1 MKNRLFRAFLS
12 GCLLLLGVLC
22 LTACGKKETAPE
34 TIVNWTL
41 PDVASFEENY
51 TSEKETAEAEKA
63 EPEAES
69 YRWKP
74 HGVYTY
80 VYGTSGEDGSWST
93 ALFKI
98 SSADYDKRCAVV
110 TYTVKDN
117 YGYSLARQN
126 GNNPKE
132 EDYFFESGGEK
143 VVGLEEKEDADGTR
157 HVILYLSNDHF
168 LEFTG
173 SNRPEQAK
181 YCFKSRTYRLK
192 YEG

>member
-1 MKNRLFRAFLS
+1 MKNYLFRAFLF
-12 GCLLLLGVLC
+12 GCLLLAAMLC

-34 TIVNWTL
+34 SIVNWTL

-51 TSEKETAEAEKA
+51 TSERETAVAEKA

-80 VYGTSGEDGSWST
+80 VYGASGEDGNWST

-117 YGYSLARQN
+117 YG
-126 GNNPKE
+126 
-132 EDYFFESGGEK
+132 
-143 VVGLEEKEDADGTR
+143 
-157 HVILYLSNDHF
+157 
-168 LEFTG
+168 
-173 SNRPEQAK
+173 
-181 YCFKSRTYRLK
+181 
-192 YEG
+192 

>member
-1 MKNRLFRAFLS
+1 MKNYLFRAFLF
-12 GCLLLLGVLC
+12 GCLLLAAMLC

-34 TIVNWTL
+34 SIVNWTL

-51 TSEKETAEAEKA
+51 TSERETAVAEKT
-63 EPEAES
+63 EPEAEN

-80 VYGTSGEDGSWST
+80 VYGASGEDGNWST

-157 HVILYLSNDHF
+157 HVILYLSNDHY

-173 SNRPEQAK
+173 SDRPEQAK

>member
-1 MKNRLFRAFLS
+1 M
-12 GCLLLLGVLC
+12 LC

-34 TIVNWTL
+34 SIVNWTL

-51 TSEKETAEAEKA
+51 TSERETAVAEKA

-93 ALFKI
+93 ALFRI
-98 SSADYDKRCAVV
+98 VSADYDKRCAVV

-117 YGYSLARQN
+117 YGYALARQN

-143 VVGLEEKEDADGTR
+143 VVGLEEKEDADGMR
-157 HVILYLSNDHF
+157 HVILYLSNDHY

-173 SNRPEQAK
+173 GNRPEQAK

>member
-12 GCLLLLGVLC
+12 GCLLLAVMLC

-34 TIVNWTL
+34 SIVNWTL

-51 TSEKETAEAEKA
+51 ISERETAVAEKA

-80 VYGTSGEDGSWST
+80 VYGTSGEDGNWST

-157 HVILYLSNDHF
+157 HVILYLSNDHY

-173 SNRPEQAK
+173 SNRLEQAK

>member
-1 MKNRLFRAFLS
+1 M
-12 GCLLLLGVLC
+12 LC

-34 TIVNWTL
+34 SIVNWTL

-51 TSEKETAEAEKA
+51 TSERETAVAEKA

-80 VYGTSGEDGSWST
+80 VYGTSGEDGNWST

-157 HVILYLSNDHF
+157 HVILYLSNDHY

-173 SNRPEQAK
+173 SNQLEQAK

>member
-1 MKNRLFRAFLS
+1 MKNLFQAFQS
-12 GCLLLLGVLC
+12 ACILLAVMLC
-22 LTACGKKETAPE
+22 LTACGKEKTTPD

-41 PDVASFEENY
+41 PDVATFEESY
-51 TSEKETAEAEKA
+51 ASEKEPAVAEKA
-63 EPEAES
+63 EQETEN

-80 VYGTSGEDGSWST
+80 VYGASGGDGNWST

-98 SSADYDKRCAVV
+98 SSADYDKHFAIV
-110 TYTVKDN
+110 TYTVKDD
-117 YGYSLARQN
+117 YGFTLARQN

-157 HVILYLSNDHF
+157 HVILYLSDDHY

-173 SNRPEQAK
+173 ADRLEQAK
-181 YCFKSRTYRLK
+181 YCFKSSTYRLK

>member
-1 MKNRLFRAFLS
+1 M
-12 GCLLLLGVLC
+12 
-22 LTACGKKETAPE
+22 
-34 TIVNWTL
+34 
-41 PDVASFEENY
+41 
-51 TSEKETAEAEKA
+51 
-63 EPEAES
+63 
-69 YRWKP
+69 
-74 HGVYTY
+74 
-80 VYGTSGEDGSWST
+80 
-93 ALFKI
+93 
-98 SSADYDKRCAVV
+98 
-110 TYTVKDN
+110 KDN

-157 HVILYLSNDHF
+157 HVILYLSNDHY

>member
-1 MKNRLFRAFLS
+1 MKNHLFRAFLS
-12 GCLLLLGVLC
+12 GCLLLVVMLC

-80 VYGTSGEDGSWST
+80 VYGTSGEDGNWST

-126 GNNPKE
+126 GNTPKE
-132 EDYFFESGGEK
+132 EDYFF
-143 VVGLEEKEDADGTR
+143 
-157 HVILYLSNDHF
+157 
-168 LEFTG
+168 
-173 SNRPEQAK
+173 
-181 YCFKSRTYRLK
+181 
-192 YEG
+192 

>member
-1 MKNRLFRAFLS
+1 MKNRLFRSFLS
-12 GCLLLLGVLC
+12 GCLLLAVMLC

-34 TIVNWTL
+34 SIVNWTL

-51 TSEKETAEAEKA
+51 TSERETAVAEKA

-80 VYGTSGEDGSWST
+80 VYGTSGEDGNWST

-157 HVILYLSNDHF
+157 HVILYLSNDHY

-173 SNRPEQAK
+173 SNRLEQAK

>member
-1 MKNRLFRAFLS
+1 MKNYLFRAFLF
-12 GCLLLLGVLC
+12 GCLLLAAMLC

-34 TIVNWTL
+34 SIVNWTL

-51 TSEKETAEAEKA
+51 TPERETAEAEKA

-80 VYGTSGEDGSWST
+80 VYGTSGEDGNWST

-143 VVGLEEKEDADGTR
+143 VVGLEEKEDADGMR
-157 HVILYLSNDHF
+157 HVILYLSNDHY

-173 SNRPEQAK
+173 SNRLEQAK

>member
-1 MKNRLFRAFLS
+1 MKNHLFRAFSS
-12 GCLLLLGVLC
+12 GCLLLAVMLC

-34 TIVNWTL
+34 SIVNWTL

-51 TSEKETAEAEKA
+51 TSERETAVAEKA

-80 VYGTSGEDGSWST
+80 VYGTSGEDGNWST

-157 HVILYLSNDHF
+157 HVILYLSKDHY

-173 SNRPEQAK
+173 GDRPEQAK

>member
-1 MKNRLFRAFLS
+1 MKNHLFRAFLS
-12 GCLLLLGVLC
+12 SFLLLAVMLC
-22 LTACGKKETAPE
+22 LTACGKKETAQE
-34 TIVNWTL
+34 SIVNWTL

-51 TSEKETAEAEKA
+51 TSERETAVAEKA
-63 EPEAES
+63 EPEVEC

-80 VYGTSGEDGSWST
+80 VYGTSGEDGNWST

-117 YGYSLARQN
+117 YGYTLARQN

-157 HVILYLSNDHF
+157 HVILYLSNDHY

-173 SNRPEQAK
+173 GDRPEQAK

>member
-1 MKNRLFRAFLS
+1 MKNHLFRAFLS
-12 GCLLLLGVLC
+12 TCLLLAVMLC
-22 LTACGKKETAPE
+22 LTACGKKETASE
-34 TIVNWTL
+34 SIVNWTL

-51 TSEKETAEAEKA
+51 TSERETAVAEKA

-80 VYGTSGEDGSWST
+80 VYGASGEDGNWST

-157 HVILYLSNDHF
+157 HVILYLSNDHY

-173 SNRPEQAK
+173 SDRPEQAK

>member
-1 MKNRLFRAFLS
+1 MKNYLFRAFLF
-12 GCLLLLGVLC
+12 GCLLLAAMLC

-51 TSEKETAEAEKA
+51 TSERETAVAEKA

-80 VYGTSGEDGSWST
+80 VYGTSGEDGNWST

-157 HVILYLSNDHF
+157 HVILYLSNDHY

-173 SNRPEQAK
+173 SNRLEQAK

>member
-1 MKNRLFRAFLS
+1 MKNHLFRAFSS
-12 GCLLLLGVLC
+12 GCLLLAVMLC

-51 TSEKETAEAEKA
+51 TSERETAVAEKA

-80 VYGTSGEDGSWST
+80 VYGTSGEDGNWST

-157 HVILYLSNDHF
+157 HVILYLSNDHY

-173 SNRPEQAK
+173 SNRLEQAK

>member
-1 MKNRLFRAFLS
+1 MKNLFSAFRS
-12 GCLLLLGVLC
+12 VCLLLAVMLC
-22 LTACGKKETAPE
+22 LAACGKKETTPE
-34 TIVNWTL
+34 AIVNWTL

-51 TSEKETAEAEKA
+51 SSEKETAAAEKPA
-63 EPEAES
+63 QETEI

-80 VYGTSGEDGSWST
+80 VYGTSGSDGGWST

-98 SSADYDKRCAVV
+98 SSADYEKHFAIV

-117 YGYSLARQN
+117 YGFSLAQQN
-126 GNNPKE
+126 GKNPKQ

-143 VVGLEEKEDADGTR
+143 VVGLEEKDDADGTR
-157 HVILYLSNDHF
+157 HVILYLSNDHY

-173 SNRPEQAK
+173 AERIEEAK
-181 YCFKSRTYRLK
+181 YCFQSRTYRLK

>member
-1 MKNRLFRAFLS
+1 MKNHLFRAFLS
-12 GCLLLLGVLC
+12 SFFLLAVMLC

-34 TIVNWTL
+34 SIVNWTL

-51 TSEKETAEAEKA
+51 TSERETAVAEKA

-80 VYGTSGEDGSWST
+80 VYGASGEDGNWST

-117 YGYSLARQN
+117 YGYTLARQN

-157 HVILYLSNDHF
+157 HVILYLSNDHY

-173 SNRPEQAK
+173 GDRPEQAK

>member
-1 MKNRLFRAFLS
+1 MKNYLFRAFLF
-12 GCLLLLGVLC
+12 GCLLLAAMLC

-34 TIVNWTL
+34 SIVNWTL

-51 TSEKETAEAEKA
+51 TSERETAEAEKA
-63 EPEAES
+63 EPETES

-80 VYGTSGEDGSWST
+80 VYGASGEDGNWST

-157 HVILYLSNDHF
+157 HVILYLSNDHY

-173 SNRPEQAK
+173 TNRPEQAK

>member
-1 MKNRLFRAFLS
+1 MKNHLFRAFLS
-12 GCLLLLGVLC
+12 SFFLLAVMLC
-22 LTACGKKETAPE
+22 LTACGKKETAQE
-34 TIVNWTL
+34 SIVN
-41 PDVASFEENY
+41 
-51 TSEKETAEAEKA
+51 
-63 EPEAES
+63 
-69 YRWKP
+69 
-74 HGVYTY
+74 GVYTY
-80 VYGTSGEDGSWST
+80 VYGTSGEDGNWST

-157 HVILYLSNDHF
+157 HVILYLSNDHY

-173 SNRPEQAK
+173 SNRLEQAK

>member
-1 MKNRLFRAFLS
+1 M
-12 GCLLLLGVLC
+12 LC

-34 TIVNWTL
+34 SIVNWTL

-51 TSEKETAEAEKA
+51 TSERETAVAEKA

-80 VYGTSGEDGSWST
+80 VYGTSGEDGNWST

-157 HVILYLSNDHF
+157 HVILYLSNDHY

-173 SNRPEQAK
+173 SDRPEQAK

>member
-1 MKNRLFRAFLS
+1 MKNHLFRAFSS
-12 GCLLLLGVLC
+12 GCLLLAVMLC

-34 TIVNWTL
+34 SIVNWTL

-98 SSADYDKRCAVV
+98 SSTDYDKRCAVV

-157 HVILYLSNDHF
+157 HVILYLSNDHY

-173 SNRPEQAK
+173 SDRPEQAK

>member
-1 MKNRLFRAFLS
+1 MKNRLFRSFLS
-12 GCLLLLGVLC
+12 GCLLLAVMLC

-34 TIVNWTL
+34 SIVNWTL

-51 TSEKETAEAEKA
+51 TSERETAVAEKA

-157 HVILYLSNDHF
+157 HVILYLSNDHY

-173 SNRPEQAK
+173 SNRLEQAK

>member
-1 MKNRLFRAFLS
+1 MKNYLFRAFLF
-12 GCLLLLGVLC
+12 GCLLLAAMLC

-34 TIVNWTL
+34 SIVNWTL

-51 TSEKETAEAEKA
+51 TSERETAVAEKA

-80 VYGTSGEDGSWST
+80 VYGTSGEDGNWST

-117 YGYSLARQN
+117 YGYTLARQN

-157 HVILYLSNDHF
+157 HVILYLSNDHY

-173 SNRPEQAK
+173 SNRLEQAK

>member
-1 MKNRLFRAFLS
+1 MKNYLFRAFLF
-12 GCLLLLGVLC
+12 GCLLLAAMLC

-51 TSEKETAEAEKA
+51 TSERETAVAEKA

-157 HVILYLSNDHF
+157 HVILYLSNDHY

-173 SNRPEQAK
+173 SNRLEQAK

>member
-1 MKNRLFRAFLS
+1 MKNHLFRAFLS
-12 GCLLLLGVLC
+12 SFLLLAVMLC
-22 LTACGKKETAPE
+22 LTACGKKETAQE
-34 TIVNWTL
+34 SIVNWTL

-51 TSEKETAEAEKA
+51 TSERETAVAEKA

-80 VYGTSGEDGSWST
+80 VYGTSGEDGNWST

-157 HVILYLSNDHF
+157 HVILYLSNDHY

-173 SNRPEQAK
+173 SNRLEQAK

>member
-1 MKNRLFRAFLS
+1 MKNYLFRAFLF
-12 GCLLLLGVLC
+12 GCLLLAVMLC
-22 LTACGKKETAPE
+22 LTACGKKETAQE
-34 TIVNWTL
+34 SIVNWTL

-51 TSEKETAEAEKA
+51 TSERETAVAEKA

-80 VYGTSGEDGSWST
+80 VYGASGEDGNWST

-143 VVGLEEKEDADGTR
+143 VVGLEEKEDVDGTR
-157 HVILYLSNDHF
+157 HVILYLSNDHY

-173 SNRPEQAK
+173 SDRPEQAK

>member
-1 MKNRLFRAFLS
+1 MKNHLFRAFLS
-12 GCLLLLGVLC
+12 SFLLLAVMLC

-34 TIVNWTL
+34 SIVNWTL

-51 TSEKETAEAEKA
+51 TSERETAVAEKA

-80 VYGTSGEDGSWST
+80 VYGTSGEDGNWST

-157 HVILYLSNDHF
+157 HVILYLSNDHY

-173 SNRPEQAK
+173 SNRLEQAK